1 MICNFVHFY
10 LQHMLHKNT
19 DWFGWS
25 MKFTLHV
32 NFCSEGTSCKPSKIT
47 TICCEFVNYKIKNI
61 TSFIFKSGGTKTFR
75 LLAAKVGDFIFF
87 IHVLFTIMAG
97 TPLNSIDVLHRSIGA
112 IIYSCVWP
120 ALQQKAISAIGT
132 GNVVLSEI
140 ATTPINGDDGWKK
153 QRRRFQPYNI
163 ENSTSNQ

>member
-47 TICCEFVNYKIKNI
+47 TICCEFVNNKITDI
-61 TSFIFKSGGTKTFR
+61 TSVIIKSGGTKAFR
-75 LLAAKVGDFIFF
+75 LLAAKVGHYFF
-87 IHVLFTIMAG
+87 L
-97 TPLNSIDVLHRSIGA
+97 
-112 IIYSCVWP
+112 YSCIVYDNGKHTTK
-120 ALQQKAISAIGT
+120 QYRC
-132 GNVVLSEI
+132 I
-140 ATTPINGDDGWKK
+140 APQYRCYNIFMCLTRLTAKSCFHYWYRECCPFRDSNYTH
-153 QRRRFQPYNI
+153 QRRLWLKETAP
-163 ENSTSNQ
+163 